1 MSHIACAYSTI
12 DSNGAPTPVHML
24 LVASSPT
31 GDTYTIPRLAA
42 GSTGF
47 VRGVLVDSTF
57 GGPNAVQ
64 FDWTVT
70 ELSTIV
76 TDLGSDGTISN
87 PVTITELETG
97 TTGLISLIATDNN
110 GNIVGQE
117 QFMFTV
123 APAAIITYTG
133 ADCGKVIEIADS
145 NNHHILSN
153 GLDTSFKIT
162 FVAVGA
168 PRTISADQPI
178 NGYLPGNTSSQI
190 ILQNDGD
197 SVTLMYG
204 PDHTFQVTHKSFAP
218 TNDVC
223 FVSATVPSDV
233 YFDPNTP
240 SQMFPAIHPGVF
252 SNFNGP
258 LYLHPAG
265 NLFYTPAAANTP
277 ASVNF
282 KPSRAGLYL
291 IQFEI
296 HAGTIRT
303 GQNIFMEL
311 TVTGGGDNITEQVV
325 LIPSDLNNIYF
336 THQRRVTMVV
346 PLSTAVHQ
354 IAIRNTSPA
363 ISFSLMQGSAF
374 TATFLAASN
383 MGTIIPSP
391 I

>member
-12 DSNGAPTPVHML
+12 DSNGVPTPVQML
-24 LVASSPT
+24 LVTSSPT
-31 GDTYTIPRLAA
+31 GNTYTIPRLAA

-76 TDLGSDGTISN
+76 TDLGSNKSISN

-97 TTGLISLIATDNN
+97 TTGLFSLIATDNN

-117 QFMFTV
+117 QFMFKV
-123 APAAIITYTG
+123 APATVITYTG
-133 ADCGKVIEIADS
+133 ADCGKVIEVADS
-145 NNHHILSN
+145 NNHRILSN

-178 NGYLPGNTSSQI
+178 NGYLPGNASSQI

-204 PDHTFQVTHKSFAP
+204 PDNSFQVTHKSFAP

-223 FVSATVPSDV
+223 FVSATVPDDM
-233 YFDPNTP
+233 YIDPNTP
-240 SQMFPAIHPGVF
+240 PQMFPAIQPGAF

-265 NLFYTPAAANTP
+265 NLFYTPATANSP

-282 KPSRAGLYL
+282 KPSQAGLYL

-296 HAGTIRT
+296 HAGTTST

-311 TVTGGGDNITEQVV
+311 TVTGGGDNITEQVA
-325 LIPSDLNNIYF
+325 LIPADPNNMYF
-336 THQRRVTMVV
+336 THQKRVTVV
-346 PLSTAVHQ
+346 VFLSTAVHQ
-354 IAIRNTSPA
+354 IAIRNTSPS
-363 ISFSLMQGSAF
+363 IPFSLMRGSAI

-383 MGTIIPSP
+383 MGTIIPP
-391 I
+391 PM